1 MNAQHELLT
10 ALRKIT
16 RAIDLYSKKLV
27 KQTGLTAPQLIVLRE
42 VHQQGRCKPS
52 EIARQVHLSQ
62 ATITTIIDR
71 LVKADLV
78 TRERSQSDRR
88 AVKIAL
94 TELGREK
101 ILAAPDLLQQEFLIS
116 FSGLE
121 AWEQTLL
128 VSSLQR
134 IASMMDAESID
145 AAPIL
150 QVGEITPSD
159 V

>member
-1 MNAQHELLT
+1 MNTQHELLT

-16 RAIDLYSKKLV
+16 RAIDLYSKKLA
-27 KQTGLTAPQLIVLRE
+27 KETGLTAPQLIVLRE
-42 VHQQGRCKPS
+42 VHKIGRVKPS

-62 ATITTIIDR
+62 ATVTTIIDR

-88 AVKIAL
+88 SVKIAL
-94 TELGREK
+94 TDQGRAK
-101 ILAAPDLLQQEFLIS
+101 ISAAPELLQQEFLAS
-116 FSGLE
+116 FTALE
-121 AWEQTLL
+121 EWEQTLL

-134 IASMMDAESID
+134 IASMMDAQSLD

-150 QVGEITPSD
+150 ELGEISPN
-159 V
+159 